1 MGIKQKFKHREK
13 EIRKSRETKVYFF
26 EKINIIDKIQLD
38 SPKRETENSKYQN
51 QE

>member
-1 MGIKQKFKHREK
+1 MGIKQRFKNREK

-26 EKINIIDKIQLD
+26 EKMNIDKIQLD
-38 SPKRETENSKYQN
+38 SPKKREIENSNYQN